1 MHDERPTG
9 RDAASPEPA
18 REPASDEGARNE
30 RAPMGRGS
38 ADVLASPRSASL
50 VSVREP
56 PRDALFGSSEP
67 LASNEVMVIA
77 DALLKAPA
85 SVLSA
90 LRERGGVTLRLV
102 AILITSLAVTGVVMA
117 TFSGGPQL
125 LLVPAKLTLGTLLC
139 AMICLPSLHVFS
151 CLSGAEQSVKET
163 WGALMMG
170 VTLMGVLLV
179 GFAPV
184 LWVFGQATNSV
195 PLMGALHLFFFV
207 VSAAFGLGLSLR
219 ALSAMNRA
227 PIRAGGLWSVM
238 FVCVLLQMS
247 TTLRPLVG
255 PFDGV
260 LFHERTFFLAHWFG
274 ALAS

>member
-1 MHDERPTG
+1 
-9 RDAASPEPA
+9 
-18 REPASDEGARNE
+18 
-30 RAPMGRGS
+30 MGRGS